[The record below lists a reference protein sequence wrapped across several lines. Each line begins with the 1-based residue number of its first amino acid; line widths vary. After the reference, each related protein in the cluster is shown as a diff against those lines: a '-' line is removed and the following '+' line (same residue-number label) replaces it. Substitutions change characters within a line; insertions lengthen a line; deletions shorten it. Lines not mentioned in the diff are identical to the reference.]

1 MGSRIELDDVLRAI
15 INITDPTDGDGHV
28 YFQPPESRKM
38 KYPAIRYSLKG
49 IRKVYANNGTYRI
62 LRSYEVTLIDH
73 NPDSEY
79 VEKILELP
87 HCAFDRAYPANNLN
101 HFVFTL
107 FY

>member
-1 MGSRIELDDVLRAI
+1 MGRRTELDDVLRLL
-15 INITDPTDGDGHV
+15 INITDPIDGDSHV

-38 KYPAIRYSLKG
+38 KYPAIRYNLKG
-49 IRKVYANNGTYRI
+49 IRKVYANNGTYR
-62 LRSYEVTLIDH
+62 LLPSYEVTLIDQ

-79 VEKILELP
+79 FEKILALP
-87 HCAFDRAYPANNLN
+87 YCTFDRAYPANNLN